1 MQMCMYYIYIYS
13 YVIHVYIYINTYNT
27 YIYIYI
33 LCVCIYIYNVF
44 TIRETEREIER
55 ITYIYIY
62 HPIPV
67 SRSHLHIDAPC
78 GPLSIAR
85 SEGAAE
91 PQCHISSHG
100 LVDVSSE
107 RNRQITREKNWRD
120 HGYIMIYYWN
130 IWYIIEIYDI
140 YYWNIWYIRWYMI
153 CLMVYD
159 ISYVN
164 SDIWYRIS
172 DIIWYIYIDI

>member
-1 MQMCMYYIYIYS
+1 MRM
-13 YVIHVYIYINTYNT
+13 
-27 YIYIYI
+27 
-33 LCVCIYIYNVF
+33 YIYNVF
-44 TIRETEREIER
+44 TIREIER

-100 LVDVSSE
+100 LVDVPVSE
-107 RNRQITREKNWRD
+107 PSNNQRKKLKRSWLYYDILLE
-120 HGYIMIYYWN
+120 YMIYY
-130 IWYIIEIYDI
+130 
-140 YYWNIWYIRWYMI
+140 
-153 CLMVYD
+153 
-159 ISYVN
+159 
-164 SDIWYRIS
+164 
-172 DIIWYIYIDI
+172 